1 MEKIKSFTEL
11 KNKHNH
17 NMRLIN
23 VPNSD
28 QSNDVKVLLGTNDLI
43 SDVRSLLKSRGI
55 DVDQLRKDAVIAT
68 ELVLSLSPS
77 FFTDGEL
84 DYKGKF
90 NKNSIMNFAKVAKKH
105 IKARFGQTVAA
116 GYLHLDESTP
126 HIHFFVIPI
135 VCDSLE
141 DSKYRLSC
149 KDFFD
154 KTALINLQADYC
166 RDFNNDL
173 GREYVFEYKKNGKA
187 THTTLKEFYKGIN
200 KTKEVIEAKEL
211 EIKNLNSQLVLNKY
225 LADSKIELLEKKNEN
240 LESENNTLKSI
251 LSSVKVTISRYFTDK
266 LKFFDFDVL
275 HFFRIKTDNE
285 EKSETEKMIEYFERN
300 ELDKQLNNPN
310 ESNEDNEDFYRNL
323 NLKLKPKL

>member
-1 MEKIKSFTEL
+1 M
-11 KNKHNH
+11 
-17 NMRLIN
+17 
-23 VPNSD
+23 
-28 QSNDVKVLLGTNDLI
+28 
-43 SDVRSLLKSRGI
+43 
-55 DVDQLRKDAVIAT
+55 
-68 ELVLSLSPS
+68 
-77 FFTDGEL
+77 
-84 DYKGKF
+84 
-90 NKNSIMNFAKVAKKH
+90 
-105 IKARFGQTVAA
+105 
-116 GYLHLDESTP
+116 
-126 HIHFFVIPI
+126 HFFVIPI
-135 VCDSLE
+135 VCDSFE
-141 DSKYRLSC
+141 NSKYRLSC

-166 RDFNNDL
+166 RDFNNEL

-187 THTTLKEFYKGIN
+187 THTTLKEFYKSIN

-211 EIKNLNSQLVLNKY
+211 ELKNLNSQLVLNKY

-240 LESENNTLKSI
+240 LESENKTLKSI
-251 LSSVKVTISRYFTDK
+251 LSSVKVTLSRYFTDK